1 MTAHAAGSPR
11 RFFSRAW
18 RECASSS
25 SKRPSARQPSP
36 LLAAFANQAPRNS
49 STSAAESP
57 VLAESPA
64 RPVVQSRKLSEAA
77 KEKLDAVWADA
88 IYATALPFN
97 LLDHPSIRTAIN
109 TTADLVRTLGPLSV
123 LRRSS
128 EFRCCR
134 ERTVTHMNGGK
145 YIPPNRKRLAD
156 DLLDKAEARETESL
170 KDVLIRLARQKKSGS
185 IVLDGRKSISKL
197 PMVNFLFHCADGT
210 WLIECVASNA
220 VRGRRCCTTSPL
232 VSRASRSR
240 SAQRSDVGKHV
251 PTSIAPNENDLA
263 LREQQSSLA
272 CATTCG
278 SGRRG
283 GIRPL
288 SRCVYHRWC

>member
-1 MTAHAAGSPR
+1 MNVQAARASGHLPVSHLLCSQSSPTR
-11 RFFSRAW
+11 RRAI
-18 RECASSS
+18 
-25 SKRPSARQPSP
+25 
-36 LLAAFANQAPRNS
+36 QA
-49 STSAAESP
+49 
-57 VLAESPA
+57 PA
-64 RPVVQSRKLSEAA
+64 RPNHQSWQRAP
-77 KEKLDAVWADA
+77 LDRWCSHGSCRR
-88 IYATALPFN
+88 P
-97 LLDHPSIRTAIN
+97 
-109 TTADLVRTLGPLSV
+109 

-128 EFRCCR
+128 TQYGQTLSTQLRYRSICWTIHQFAQRSTPPPMWYAHSGTR
-134 ERTVTHMNGGK
+134 RAASFQRDQMLQGRTVTHMNGGK

-283 GIRPL
+283 RIRPL

>member
-1 MTAHAAGSPR
+1 
-11 RFFSRAW
+11 
-18 RECASSS
+18 
-25 SKRPSARQPSP
+25 
-36 LLAAFANQAPRNS
+36 
-49 STSAAESP
+49 
-57 VLAESPA
+57 
-64 RPVVQSRKLSEAA
+64 
-77 KEKLDAVWADA
+77 
-88 IYATALPFN
+88 
-97 LLDHPSIRTAIN
+97 
-109 TTADLVRTLGPLSV
+109 
-123 LRRSS
+123 
-128 EFRCCR
+128 
-134 ERTVTHMNGGK
+134 MNGGK
-145 YIPPNRKRLAD
+145 YIPPYRKRLAD

-251 PTSIAPNENDLA
+251 PTSIAPNETDLA

-272 CATTCG
+272 CTTTCD

-283 GIRPL
+283 RIRPL
-288 SRCVYHRWC
+288 SRRVYHRWC

>member
-109 TTADLVRTLGPLSV
+109 TTADLVRSLGT
-123 LRRSS
+123 RRAAS
-128 EFRCCR
+128 FQRDQMLQG
-134 ERTVTHMNGGK
+134 RTVTHMNGGK
-145 YIPPNRKRLAD
+145 YIPPYRKRLAD

-240 SAQRSDVGKHV
+240 SAQRSDVGKHMQ
-251 PTSIAPNENDLA
+251 TSIAPNENDLA

-283 GIRPL
+283 RIRPL